1 MNSQIERAMA
11 GRLPSWV
18 ILHVPH
24 DATRIPYQV
33 RDQFVL
39 SDELLAR
46 EVLRMT
52 DSHTRALFC
61 EPHAETSAVVAPV
74 SRLVVDVERFEDDA
88 AEPMAEIGMGVV
100 YRRGSSL
107 QALRRAL
114 TRDEHERLLADY
126 YRPHHV
132 ALNHAAAAC
141 LAAHGRV
148 LLLDCHSFPS
158 RPLPYEPAQ
167 RADRPDICIG
177 TDDFHTPPALAEAF
191 IDTYA
196 GAGFTVRR
204 DSPFAG
210 AMMAAPFH
218 RSEPRAC
225 ALMVEVNRGLYMD
238 EASGAKL
245 DSFDRFAATLQRLN
259 RQAVARW
266 IEATPA

>member
-1 MNSQIERAMA
+1 MHSRQDAMTEH
-11 GRLPSWV
+11 LPPWV

-24 DATRIPYQV
+24 DATRIPHQV
-33 RDQFVL
+33 RDQFPL
-39 SDELLAR
+39 SDAQLAR

-61 EPHAETSAVVAPV
+61 AAQWDANAVVATV

-88 AEPMAEIGMGVV
+88 REPMAEIGMGAI

-114 TRDEHERLLADY
+114 TPDEVERLLADY
-126 YRPHHV
+126 YRPHHA

-158 RPLPYEPAQ
+158 RPLPYEAEQ
-167 RADRPDICIG
+167 RAERPDICIG
-177 TDDFHTPPALAEAF
+177 TDDFHTPPALAAAF
-191 IDTYA
+191 IETYA
-196 GAGFTVRR
+196 GAGFTVWR

-210 AMMAAPFH
+210 ALMAAPLH
-218 RSEPRAC
+218 RVEPRAS
-225 ALMVEVNRGLYMD
+225 ALMVEVNRRLYMD
-238 EASGAKL
+238 EASGARL
-245 DSFDRFAATLQRLN
+245 DCFNEIAATVQGLN
-259 RQAVARW
+259 RQAIARW
-266 IEATPA
+266 AAG

>member
-1 MNSQIERAMA
+1 MQLGQVVAEH
-11 GRLPSWV
+11 LPPWV

-39 SDELLAR
+39 SDEQLAR

-52 DSHTRALFC
+52 DSHTQALFC
-61 EPHAETSAVVAPV
+61 EPHVPANAIVAPV

-88 AEPMAEIGMGVV
+88 AEPMAEIGMGVI

-107 QALRRAL
+107 QALRRVL
-114 TRDEHERLLADY
+114 TREEHARLIADY
-126 YRPHHV
+126 YRPHHA
-132 ALNHAAAAC
+132 ALNHAAAAS

-158 RPLPYEPAQ
+158 RPLPYEPEQ

-177 TDDFHTPPALAEAF
+177 TDAFHTPPALAQAF
-191 IDTYA
+191 IDAYTD
-196 GAGFTVRR
+196 AGFTVRR

-210 AMMAAPFH
+210 ALMAAPFH
-218 RSEPRAC
+218 RAEPRAC

-238 EASGAKL
+238 EASGARL
-245 DSFDRFAATLQRLN
+245 DCFDGFAATLQRLN

-266 IEATPA
+266 AAVAQ

>member
-1 MNSQIERAMA
+1 MQIRHMSAEQ
-11 GRLPSWV
+11 LPPWV

-24 DATRIPYQV
+24 DATRIPHQV

-39 SDELLAR
+39 SDPQLAR

-61 EPHAETSAVVAPV
+61 EPRGETNAVVAPV

-88 AEPMAEIGMGVV
+88 REPMAEIGMGVV

-107 QALRRAL
+107 QALRRVL
-114 TRDEHERLLADY
+114 TREEHERLLADY
-126 YRPHHV
+126 YRPHHA

-158 RPLPYEPAQ
+158 RPLPYEPEQ

-177 TDDFHTPPALAEAF
+177 TDDFHTPPALAQAF
-191 IDTYA
+191 IDAYA
-196 GAGFTVRR
+196 DAGLIVRR

-210 AMMAAPFH
+210 ALMAAPFH
-218 RSEPRAC
+218 RTEPRAC

-238 EASGAKL
+238 EASGGRL
-245 DSFDRFAATLQRLN
+245 DGFDGFAATVQRLN
-259 RQAVARW
+259 RQAVAQW
-266 IEATPA
+266 AASPP